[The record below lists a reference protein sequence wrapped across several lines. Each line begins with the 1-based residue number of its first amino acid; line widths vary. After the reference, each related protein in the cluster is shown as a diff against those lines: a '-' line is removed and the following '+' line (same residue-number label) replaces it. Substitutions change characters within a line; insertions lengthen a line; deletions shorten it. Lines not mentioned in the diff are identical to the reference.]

1 MGIPSY
7 LAQTWVVTAALLPAL
22 VGCASVTRIPYT
34 RVVHAA
40 ASIPGIPQARVWGD
54 GDSDWPSL
62 IDSAATHE
70 RRVTVLALSGGG
82 AEGAY
87 GAGFLKGW
95 SETGTRPVFTIV
107 TGTSVGALIAPFA
120 FLGTSYDEK
129 LSTIFTSG
137 EMENLLRLDGL
148 NGFLGSGVFKVAPFK
163 QLIARYADEAM
174 IEAIAAEYRK
184 GRRLFVVTANVG
196 AQRSVIWNMGAI
208 AASNE
213 PHRLDLFRTILLAS
227 ASIPGIFSPVLIEVE
242 ADGKPLTE
250 MHVDGGV
257 ITNIL
262 AVPEALL
269 LSKVR
274 SGGGLKPQL
283 YVIVNGKLAP
293 DFVVVDDRTLPIVAR
308 SFWTT
313 VKANTRNTLIAIYD
327 FTRRNAWE
335 FRATAIEATRAIE
348 ATEINLDPEYVRG
361 LFEYGFA
368 RGRSGQAWQNRVPDI
383 ADAPSK

>member
-1 MGIPSY
+1 MGITSY
-7 LAQTWVVTAALLPAL
+7 SAQAWVVSVALLPAL
-22 VGCASVTRIPYT
+22 VGCASVARIPYT
-34 RVVHAA
+34 RGVQAA
-40 ASIPGIPQARVWGD
+40 ASIPGIPQARIWGD

-62 IDSAATHE
+62 IDSAAAHE

-120 FLGTSYDEK
+120 FLGTSYDAR
-129 LSTIFTSG
+129 LSMIFSSG

-148 NGFLGSGVFKVAPFK
+148 SGLLGSGVFKVAPFK
-163 QLIARYADEAM
+163 QLIAQYADEAM
-174 IEAIAAEYRK
+174 INAIAAEHRK
-184 GRRLFVVTANVG
+184 GRRLFVVTANVD

-208 AASNE
+208 ASSND

-227 ASIPGIFSPVLIEVE
+227 ASIPGIFAPVLIEVE
-242 ADGKPLTE
+242 ADGKRFAE

-257 ITNIL
+257 ISNIL
-262 AVPEALL
+262 AVPEPLL
-269 LSKVR
+269 LSKVGR
-274 SGGGLKPQL
+274 GGGLKPQL
-283 YVIVNGKLAP
+283 FVIVNGKLAP
-293 DFVVVDDRTLPIVAR
+293 DFIVVDDRTLPIVAR

-313 VKANTRNTLIAIYD
+313 VKANTRNTLIATYD

-335 FRATAIEATRAIE
+335 FRATAIEPTRTIE
-348 ATEINLDPEYVRG
+348 TTEINLDPEYVRE
-361 LFEYGFA
+361 LFEYGLA

-383 ADAPSK
+383 SDTPSK